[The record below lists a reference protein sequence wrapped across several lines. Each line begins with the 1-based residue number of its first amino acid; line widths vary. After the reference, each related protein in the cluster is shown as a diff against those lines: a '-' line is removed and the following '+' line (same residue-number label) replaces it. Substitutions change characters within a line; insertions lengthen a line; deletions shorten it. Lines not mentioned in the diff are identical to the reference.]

1 MSKACEI
8 TDPAQY
14 FSTWHYQIIP
24 AHWNT
29 LGVVSSFLIDS
40 EKSKTLRARLKAEGM
55 AHKDAMSRS
64 IQRHAYVDRVRS
76 ARLRREKK
84 EETGEEAKMPPQGG
98 YAFDEGYIFYS
109 KHANIGIQV
118 IYAEDDMIEAC
129 AMIGEPMQLTQP
141 YRLPPTELA
150 DWLRTGK
157 EPKHRAISKYQ
168 VRSELMRLEIRG
180 NSGNERNVK
189 A

>member
-1 MSKACEI
+1 
-8 TDPAQY
+8 
-14 FSTWHYQIIP
+14 
-24 AHWNT
+24 
-29 LGVVSSFLIDS
+29 
-40 EKSKTLRARLKAEGM
+40 
-55 AHKDAMSRS
+55 
-64 IQRHAYVDRVRS
+64 
-76 ARLRREKK
+76 
-84 EETGEEAKMPPQGG
+84 MPPQGG

-118 IYAEDDMIEAC
+118 IYAEDMIEAC

-157 EPKHRAISKYQ
+157 EPRHRAISKYK

-180 NSGNERNVK
+180 HSGNEPNVQ